1 MRMTY
6 AVHIFAGVLVV
17 LAGYIALYTT
27 KGATL
32 HRRAGMVFFY
42 AMLTTAL
49 FGITI
54 ALARDVAP
62 AVNVPA
68 ALLTSYL
75 VVTSL
80 TTIRS
85 VESRWLS
92 IVAFLVVL
100 GVTLASFTFAFQA
113 FANGGLRKGMPAF
126 PFLLFGV
133 AGLFATV
140 GDVRVLRSGVLT
152 GTPRLARHL
161 WRMTFALFIA
171 ALSFFIGQGAKI
183 FPKPFASPA
192 LLGLPVLLVLV
203 TMFYWLWR
211 VRVRRNLRG
220 MTLAEVQVRS
230 AM

>member
-1 MRMTY
+1 MTY
-6 AVHIFAGVLVV
+6 VVHIAAGVLVV
-17 LAGYIALYTT
+17 LAGFVALYTT
-27 KGATL
+27 KGAPL

-54 ALARDVAP
+54 AVVRDVAP

-75 VVTSL
+75 VITSL
-80 TTIRS
+80 TTIRPP
-85 VESRWLS
+85 VAGSRWLA
-92 IVAFLVVL
+92 IGAFLVVL
-100 GVTLASFTFAFQA
+100 GVTLASFTFAFEA

-133 AGLFATV
+133 AGLFASV
-140 GDVRVLRSGVLT
+140 GDVRVLRSGALT
-152 GTPRLARHL
+152 GARRLARHL
-161 WRMTFALFIA
+161 WRMSFALFIA
-171 ALSFFIGQGAKI
+171 ALSFFIGQGPKI
-183 FPKPFASPA
+183 FPEPFSSPA

-220 MTLAEVQVRS
+220 FTLAEAHS
-230 AM
+230 

>member
-1 MRMTY
+1 MTY
-6 AVHIFAGVLVV
+6 VVHIAAGVLVV
-17 LAGYIALYTT
+17 LAGFVALYTT

-32 HRRAGMVFFY
+32 HRRTGMVFFY

-54 ALARDVAP
+54 ALVRDVAP

-80 TTIRS
+80 STIRG
-85 VESRWLS
+85 VESRWLD

-126 PFLLFGV
+126 PFILFGV

-140 GDVRVLRSGVLT
+140 GDLRVFRSGSLT
-152 GTPRLARHL
+152 GARRLARHL
-161 WRMTFALFIA
+161 WRMSFALFIA

-183 FPKPFASPA
+183 FPEPFASPA

-220 MTLAEVQVRS
+220 IALAE
-230 AM
+230 AA

>member
-6 AVHIFAGVLVV
+6 VVHIAAGVLVV
-17 LAGYIALYTT
+17 LAGYVALYTT

-80 TTIRS
+80 TTIRD
-85 VESRWLS
+85 VKSRWLE
-92 IVAFLVVL
+92 IGAFLVVL

-140 GDVRVLRSGVLT
+140 GDLRMFRSGGGALT
-152 GTPRLARHL
+152 GAHRLARHL
-161 WRMTFALFIA
+161 WRMSFALFIA

-220 MTLAEVQVRS
+220 IALAEARS
-230 AM
+230 AT